1 MRMQMSS
8 RFEFSYIPYSG
19 ARCPTLVDT
28 DSTDI
33 QLIERFQ
40 EGDARVFDML
50 YLRYQDR
57 IYGVVR
63 CVISNPDD
71 ALDISQDVFL
81 KAYQGL
87 QHFKKASQFYS
98 WLYRIAINCCIDHMR
113 RQSKHGVLSDKP
125 VSDEVYYHQPVHP
138 AKGLENEEFW
148 RFLHATLPA
157 LTPCQRTVFLLRY
170 KEELALKD
178 IACRLGRS
186 IGTIKAHLFHAHR
199 TLRRE
204 LLSYFEFGL

>member
-1 MRMQMSS
+1 MQMSS

-113 RQSKHGVLSDKP
+113 RQSKHACLATSLYPMKFITINPSIPPRGWKMRSFGAFYTP
-125 VSDEVYYHQPVHP
+125 RSQP
-138 AKGLENEEFW
+138 
-148 RFLHATLPA
+148 
-157 LTPCQRTVFLLRY
+157 
-170 KEELALKD
+170 
-178 IACRLGRS
+178 
-186 IGTIKAHLFHAHR
+186 
-199 TLRRE
+199 
-204 LLSYFEFGL
+204 